1 MEINGVTKLF
11 GDLTARE
18 KKASGRYP
26 MCGSLPEEILRE
38 ILEQDEPTGFFDG
51 LLPGE
56 KALVDEI
63 TKNIEASFLSYPPRK
78 ERL

>member
-1 MEINGVTKLF
+1 MDSLR
-11 GDLTARE
+11 DLTAGE
-18 KKASGRYP
+18 KKASKRYP
-26 MCGSLPEEILRE
+26 ICGCLPEEMLRE
-38 ILEQDEPTGFFDG
+38 ILEQGEPTGFFDG

-63 TKNIEASFLSYPPRK
+63 TRNVEVPFLSHRRK

>member
-1 MEINGVTKLF
+1 MDSLR
-11 GDLTARE
+11 DLTTGE

-26 MCGSLPEEILRE
+26 TWGSLPEEILRE

>member
-1 MEINGVTKLF
+1 MEINGVTRPF
-11 GDLTARE
+11 RDLTARE

-26 MCGSLPEEILRE
+26 TCGSLPEEILRE

-56 KALVDEI
+56 EVLVDEI
-63 TKNIEASFLSYPPRK
+63 TRNVEVPYLHYPGRK

>member
-1 MEINGVTKLF
+1 MDSLR
-11 GDLTARE
+11 DLTTGE

-56 KALVDEI
+56 EVLVDEI
-63 TKNIEASFLSYPPRK
+63 TRNVEVPYLHYPGRK

>member
-1 MEINGVTKLF
+1 MEINGVTRPF
-11 GDLTARE
+11 RDLTARE

-26 MCGSLPEEILRE
+26 TCGSLPEEILRE

-51 LLPGE
+51 LLTGE